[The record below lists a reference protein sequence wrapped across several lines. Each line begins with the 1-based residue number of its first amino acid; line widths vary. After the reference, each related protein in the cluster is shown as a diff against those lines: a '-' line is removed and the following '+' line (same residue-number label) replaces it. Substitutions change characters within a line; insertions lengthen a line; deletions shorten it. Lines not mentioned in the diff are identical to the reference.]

1 MQSLVHR
8 QLRARIA
15 ALAAVVL
22 AIAVALVA
30 GVAAPAHANSAGSS
44 LYTATSSNDF
54 LAYSRVIRLAHSGSA
69 NGTLLGTFEHADKS
83 GAAASF
89 LIRQSSDDG
98 ATWSTR
104 SSVSDPLS
112 GAGHPSS
119 QMWQPFLFEFPQTLG
134 AYPAGTLLLVGN
146 VTPSTNTSTTFVE
159 WRSSDGGATWS
170 YVSAFQTGGGEGTGI
185 WEPFLALD
193 STGKL
198 NCYFSDERQS
208 GTYSQKLAHIVST
221 DGGATWSA
229 NADGSTRVSPG
240 EVNDVAS
247 TTQSDRPGMAT
258 VAVSASGTYV
268 MAYEVCG
275 PTFNCVARTK
285 SSTTGDSWG
294 TGATDL
300 GTTAT
305 TSDGRQLFHSPY
317 LAWSPAGGANGEF
330 LLAGQTE
337 TGGSEGG
344 QVVFVN
350 AANATGSW
358 SWMPAPLATTGS
370 ASNCSVDYS
379 PDLLVSASGLSLRYT
394 APSAIGPNGCEEVT
408 AQSSAGVLPF
418 RSTFSGGDSGW
429 IDYNGC
435 WSTSGDV
442 YAETCGGT
450 AGPKAVAGSTAWTD
464 YTVQGD
470 VRIDSGTQAGLLF
483 RVSNP
488 SAGTDALNGYYLGV
502 TTTGLVLGREKAG
515 WTGLSSATIPGGVT
529 TGTWYHLV
537 AQSSGCTFTV
547 SAVPVG
553 STSAPT
559 AFTYTDSGCTLTS
572 GAIGVRDQGSTA
584 SFRNIAV
591 TAGAAA
597 STAVAPYAAPFASG
611 SASGWTPYGGTWAT
625 TASTESYAD
634 SAGGSGDKSVA
645 GSGSWTN
652 YSLTGDV
659 RLDSLGSNPNAG
671 FIVRVTGAA
680 VGADA
685 LNGYYAGVTP
695 TGLVLGRELNN
706 WTQLAT
712 ANFPV
717 TLPTGSWYHL
727 TVEAVGCTI
736 TVTGQPASGGS
747 IVAASAT
754 DTGCTPTTGAVGA
767 RTFNAAASWKD
778 IAVTPR

>member
-8 QLRARIA
+8 PLLSRVA
-15 ALAAVVL
+15 ALAAAAL
-22 AIAVALVA
+22 AIAVAFVA
-30 GVAAPAHANSAGSS
+30 GVAAPAHANSPGSS
-44 LYTATSSNDF
+44 MYTSTSSNDF

-83 GAAASF
+83 GAATTFA
-89 LIRQSSDDG
+89 IRQSTDDG
-98 ATWSTR
+98 ATWSTK
-104 SSVSDPLS
+104 SSLSDPLT

-119 QMWQPFLFEFPQTLG
+119 QLWQPFLYEFPQALG

-146 VTPSTNTSTTFVE
+146 VAPTANTSTTFVE
-159 WRSSDGGATWS
+159 WRSTDAGATWT
-170 YVSAFQTGGGEGTGI
+170 YVSAFQAGGGEGTGI

-193 STGKL
+193 SSGKL

-221 DGGATWSA
+221 DGGVTWSA

-258 VAVSASGTYV
+258 VAVSTSGTYV

-275 PTFNCVARTK
+275 PAFNCVARVK
-285 SSTTGDSWG
+285 SSTTGDTWG
-294 TGATDL
+294 TGPADL

-305 TSDGRQLFHSPY
+305 TRDGRQLFHSPY
-317 LAWSPAGGANGEF
+317 LAWSPAGGGEF

-337 TGGSEGG
+337 SGGSEGG

-350 AANATGSW
+350 SSGNATGSW
-358 SWMPAPLATTGS
+358 SWIPAPVATTGS

-379 PDLLVSASGLSLRYT
+379 PDLLVSASGQTVRYT
-394 APSAIGPNGCEEVT
+394 APSAVGPNGCEEVT
-408 AQSSAGVLPF
+408 GETNAGVLPF

-429 IDYNGC
+429 VDYNGC

-470 VRIDSGTQAGLLF
+470 VRIDSGTQAGLLL

-488 SAGTDALNGYYLGV
+488 SAGTDALTGYYLGI
-502 TTTGLVLGREKAG
+502 TTTGLVLGRENSG
-515 WTGLSSATIPGGVT
+515 WTSLSSAVLPGGVT

-537 AQSSGCTFTV
+537 AQASGCTFTV

-553 STSAPT
+553 STAAPT
-559 AFTYTDSGCTLTS
+559 AFTYTDSGCALTS
-572 GAIGVRDQGSTA
+572 GAVGVRDQGSTA

-591 TAGAAA
+591 TAGATA

-611 SASGWTPYGGTWAT
+611 SASGWTTYGGTWST
-625 TASTESYAD
+625 TASTETYAD

-645 GSGSWTN
+645 GSTSWGN

-659 RLDSLGSNPNAG
+659 RLDSLGGNANAG
-671 FIVRVTGAA
+671 FIVRVTNPA

-685 LNGYYAGVTP
+685 LDGYYAGVTP
-695 TGLVLGRELNN
+695 TGLVLGRQLNN
-706 WTQLAT
+706 WTQLAS
-712 ANFPV
+712 AALPV
-717 TLPTGSWYHL
+717 TLPTGTWYHL

-736 TVTGQPASGGS
+736 TVTGQPANGGS
-747 IVAASAT
+747 IVSAGTT
-754 DTGCTPTTGAVGA
+754 DTGCSPTSGAIGVRTYNAGA
-767 RTFNAAASWKD
+767 TWKD
-778 IAVTPR
+778 VAVTPR